1 MKCKCK
7 GMQGWLLMKYQITI
21 FILVWNIIKIVQFTT
36 SLAFIIFYPTVVIAN
51 ILNVSDTIT

>member
-1 MKCKCK
+1 
-7 GMQGWLLMKYQITI
+7 MQGWLLMKYQITI